1 MSMGRVNTTYRR
13 LCYRR
18 NVLSQGDVLPLEAAV
33 LGSQAT
39 EGSRRLTVVFTRPER

>member
-1 MSMGRVNTTYRR
+1 MSMCRVNTAYRR

-18 NVLSQGDVLPLEAAV
+18 NVLSQGGVRPLDATD